1 MPPTATLEDIKAHQQ
16 RVEKNKITP
25 DNLPPC
31 PRCSVES
38 AFFKIHAYRERRFLI
53 IAVTQKAPVN
63 KKMIRL

>member
-38 AFFKIHAYRERRFLI
+38 AFL
-53 IAVTQKAPVN
+53 VN
-63 KKMIRL
+63 GWGRTTLNN